1 MSTSAVQFGLLVM
14 YAEDMYD
21 AASGTLN
28 PLADVRIAAAG
39 WNVVGYLTAQD
50 VLIPAKGASNR
61 KLGVDHGKR
70 VFYGFVAQNL
80 KAPTSYVAAIRGT
93 AGMIEWVI
101 YAEFVPIPHP
111 RYPGARVE
119 QGFWS
124 IYQTMSLADPATGA
138 TTFQNAAEGVEKLV
152 GNGTIVVAGHS
163 LGSALA
169 TFYVEDLAERLGP
182 SATAYLFASPRTGDS
197 AWAAIFDRNVK
208 QYSLFNYVLDL
219 VPHVPAGI
227 GYTTLSKATI
237 IQPTTAQAGIKLDL
251 LCDHHVICYCAMLDF
266 QQTNS
271 AVLAAQ
277 DAACRACILGPA
289 STVPETAKA
298 LATLVNEF
306 GIGTEKA
313 IILLKALHLA
323 NAV

>member
-1 MSTSAVQFGLLVM
+1 MPTSAVQFGLLAM
-14 YAEDMYD
+14 YAEDMYG
-21 AASGTLN
+21 AAPGTLN
-28 PLADVRIAAAG
+28 PPADARIGAAG

-50 VLIPAKGASNR
+50 ALVPTKGSPNR

-70 VFYGFVAQNL
+70 VFYGFVAQSQ
-80 KAPTSYVAAIRGT
+80 TSPNSFLAAIRGT
-93 AGMIEWVI
+93 EGMIEWVI
-101 YAEFVPIPHP
+101 DAEFVPIPHP
-111 RYPGARVE
+111 RFPGARVE

-124 IYQTMSLADPATGA
+124 IYQTMSLADPATGV

-152 GNGTIVVAGHS
+152 GNGSIVVTGHS

-169 TFYVEDLAERLGP
+169 TYFVEDLAERLDQG
-182 SATAYLFASPRTGDS
+182 AAACLFASPRTGDS
-197 AWAAIFDRNVK
+197 VWATIFDQNVK

-227 GYTTLSKATI
+227 GYRTLSKATV
-237 IQPTTAQAGIKLDL
+237 IQPSTAQAGIKLDL
-251 LCDHHVICYCAMLDF
+251 FCDHHIICYCAMLDF
-266 QQTNS
+266 AETSS
-271 AVLAAQ
+271 APLTAQ
-277 DAACRACILGPA
+277 DAACKACILGPA
-289 STVPETAKA
+289 STVPEAAKA
-298 LATLVNEF
+298 LATLIDEF